1 MLTFESVSV
10 IIPAVAEKEIRDVV
24 MTVISTCSA
33 EDLESFDIVIGE
45 KSDADYVRF
54 LEALQA
60 EASPVPI
67 RILRQPGRGLGDAV
81 HFGIMNATGSHTV
94 ILGADMENDPADI
107 AYMVSRAKE
116 RPDTVIT
123 ASRRLKKGCFSD
135 YPRLKRFLNDLFC
148 LGLKILFRSRQTDIT
163 YAYQIAP
170 TAVLQSLHFAPEASY
185 NNLMLDIGLLPE
197 LTGSPFEEFPSVV
210 GRRKSG
216 KSNVSLKYYV
226 RLIGGVLRLFFRNIK
241 RRGAS

>member
-10 IIPAVAEKEIRDVV
+10 IIPAVAEKEVRDVV
-24 MTVISTCSA
+24 TSVIANCSA
-33 EDLESFDIVIGE
+33 EDLEAFDIVIGE
-45 KSDADYVRF
+45 KSTEEYVRF
-54 LEALQA
+54 LEALRA
-60 EASPVPI
+60 EVSPVQV

-81 HFGIMNATGSHTV
+81 HFGIMSAEGSHTV

-107 AYMVSRAKE
+107 AYMISRAKE

-148 LGLKILFRSRQTDIT
+148 LGLKILFRSKQTDIT

-170 TAVLQSLHFAPEASY
+170 TALLQSLHFAPEASY

-216 KSNVSLKYYV
+216 DSNVSAKYYF
-226 RLIGGVLRLFFRNIK
+226 RLIGGVIRLFFRNRK

>member
-1 MLTFESVSV
+1 MSKFESVSLV
-10 IIPAVAEKEIRDVV
+10 IPAVAEREVRDVV
-24 MTVISTCSA
+24 EAVVSGCDTKDIK
-33 EDLESFDIVIGE
+33 EFLIVIGDR
-45 KSDADYVRF
+45 SDAAYEDF
-54 LEALQA
+54 LETLRRETAA
-60 EASPVPI
+60 APV

-81 HFGIMNATGSHTV
+81 HFGIMNAAGSHTV

-148 LGLKILFRSRQTDIT
+148 LGLKILFRSKQTDIT

-226 RLIGGVLRLFFRNIK
+226 RLIGGVIRLFFRNIK
-241 RRGAS
+241 HRGAS